1 MGELAAYNQAMD
13 HYTAERLLL
22 ERHREIARAAE
33 RRARMA
39 PPVAGPPMRVWMAAR
54 LRSMADRLDG
64 RPRLQRV
71 VP

>member
-1 MGELAAYNQAMD
+1 MEPMD
-13 HYTAERLLL
+13 LYTSERLLL
-22 ERHREIARAAE
+22 DRHREMARAAE

-39 PPVAGPPMRVWMAAR
+39 PPSAAAPVRVWMAAR

-71 VP
+71 V

>member
-1 MGELAAYNQAMD
+1 MLKVTAYNRAMD

-22 ERHREIARAAE
+22 ERHREMANAAE
-33 RRARMA
+33 RRARLA
-39 PPVAGPPMRVWMAAR
+39 PPTEARPLMRLWMAAR

-71 VP
+71 V

>member
-1 MGELAAYNQAMD
+1 MD

-22 ERHREIARAAE
+22 ERHREMVMAAE
-33 RRARMA
+33 RRSRMA
-39 PPVAGPPMRVWMAAR
+39 PPVAGPPMRVWMAAL

>member
-1 MGELAAYNQAMD
+1 MD

-22 ERHREIARAAE
+22 ERQREMANVAE
-33 RRARMA
+33 RRARLR
-39 PPVAGPPMRVWMAAR
+39 PPTHDGPVMRVWMAAR

-71 VP
+71 V

>member
-1 MGELAAYNQAMD
+1 MD

-22 ERHREIARAAE
+22 ERHREMARAAE
-33 RRARMA
+33 RRMRLA
-39 PPVAGPPMRVWMAAR
+39 PPRAGAPVRVWMAGQ

-64 RPRLQRV
+64 RPRLHRV

>member
-1 MGELAAYNQAMD
+1 MD
-13 HYTAERLLL
+13 HYTSERLLL
-22 ERHREIARAAE
+22 ERHREMVRAAE

-39 PPVAGPPMRVWMAAR
+39 PASADAPVRVWMAAR

-71 VP
+71 GP

>member
-1 MGELAAYNQAMD
+1 MD
-13 HYTAERLLL
+13 LYTSERLLL
-22 ERHREIARAAE
+22 ARHRAMARAAE
-33 RRARMA
+33 RRARLT
-39 PPVAGPPMRVWMAAR
+39 PPVAGTPVRVWMAAR